1 MKTYDYIVLGGGSGG
16 IASANRAA
24 MYDKKVLLIEQ
35 NRLGGTCVNVGCV
48 PKKIMWS
55 AGSLL
60 ESIEHEAKGYGF
72 DVSLNSIDF
81 SQLTKDREAYIERLN
96 GLYADGLAKNN
107 VDVVFGTGK
116 FTDNHTIEVADE
128 TYTAPH
134 ILIATGGQ
142 PSKLDVPGF
151 EYGIDSN
158 GFFELTEL
166 PKRVAIVGGGYIAA
180 EISGVLNAFGSEVHY
195 IYRRDYPLKSFD
207 DFLRHKLI
215 ERYEEMGIQCYPN
228 QEVTRVKQKG
238 GNELSLNLKND
249 VCLDVDCLIWAVGRN
264 PNTSSIGLEKT
275 DIAVTE
281 RGMVEV
287 NKFQETNVQ
296 GVYAV
301 GDIIGKIDLTP
312 VAIAAGRR
320 LSERLF
326 NDKDNEF
333 LDYDLVPTVMFT
345 HPPIGTIG
353 MTEEQAISKFGK
365 DNITIYSSH
374 FNPMTYALSNRK
386 VPADFKLIC
395 AGREEKVIGMH
406 GIGDG
411 MDEILQG
418 FAVAIKMGATKLDF
432 DNTVAIHP
440 TISEEWVTMR

>member
-1 MKTYDYIVLGGGSGG
+1 MRTYDYIVLGGGSGG

-24 MYDKKVLLIEQ
+24 MYGQKVLLIEK

-60 ESIEHEAKGYGF
+60 EGIENDVSGYGF
-72 DVSLNSIDF
+72 DVSINGINF
-81 SQLTKDREAYIERLN
+81 SKLVSDREAYIERLN
-96 GLYADGLAKNN
+96 SLYAQGLDRNN
-107 VDVVFGTGK
+107 VDVVFGEGK
-116 FTDNHTIEVADE
+116 FKENHVIEVAGE
-128 TYTAPH
+128 EYAAPH
-134 ILIATGGQ
+134 ILIATGGH
-142 PSKLDVPGF
+142 PAKLDIPGY

-180 EISGVLNAFGSEVHY
+180 EISGVLKAFGSDVHY
-195 IYRRDYPLKSFD
+195 IYRRDLPLKSFD
-207 DFLRHKLI
+207 IFLREKLI
-215 ERYEEMGIQCYPN
+215 ERYEEMGIHCHSDQAVIKVEKN
-228 QEVTRVKQKG
+228 TDD
-238 GNELSLNLKND
+238 SLNVSLKNNES
-249 VCLDVDCLIWAVGRN
+249 LEVDCLIWAVGRH
-264 PNTSSIGLEKT
+264 PNTSNIGLDHT
-275 DIAVTE
+275 DVKLDD

-287 NKFQETNVQ
+287 DRYQTTSAS
-296 GVYAV
+296 GIYAI

-326 NDKDNEF
+326 NHKENEH
-333 LDYDLVPTVMFT
+333 LDYNLVPTVMFT

-353 MTEEQAISKFGK
+353 MTEEQAVEKYGK
-365 DNITIYSSH
+365 DNIKIYTSH
-374 FNPMTYALSNRK
+374 FNPMTYALSDRK

-395 AGREEKVIGMH
+395 SGVDEKVVGMH

-418 FAVAIKMGATKLDF
+418 FAVAIKMGATKADF

-440 TISEEWVTMR
+440 TISEEWVTLK